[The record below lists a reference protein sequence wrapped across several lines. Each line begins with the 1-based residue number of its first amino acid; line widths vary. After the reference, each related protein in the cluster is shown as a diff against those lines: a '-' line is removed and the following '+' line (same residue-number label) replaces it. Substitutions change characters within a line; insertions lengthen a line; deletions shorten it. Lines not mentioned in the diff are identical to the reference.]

1 VDTFRTIQ
9 ISLGE
14 SYRHLTNP
22 ESSHEIAEIVT
33 EMYELLADMGYY
45 DRSVIGRPPHTM
57 GINRTLAIEL
67 GYSPEAIETM
77 ELLPYLNFP
86 AEEFPLTWMEGEGS
100 EFILEGAFTD
110 LRSDEALKMC
120 RDPMGVFMHEDSS
133 RVFNEDEEPYMH
145 SEYICFSSL
154 GVNGM
159 GAILVLD
166 VKNCRFR
173 RTLMIP
179 AHLTNMPAVKLWTVD
194 NEFGNV
200 DPALKDLPPN
210 NDLNWMSLDQY
221 PSRSAREALRDYIQ
235 RFRTLQWL
243 PGGYHNGS
251 WEGDKYGRLYRENG
265 WPDNFNRSG
274 LMVSRKQWEDDESE
288 RRNAELPLD
297 RISHLEWDL
306 KSTMEAVEKTNK
318 EIGDVDAGKEIPD
331 DQPDRPIDREK
342 YREEKLHRVNE
353 LVKKLPRIQD
363 DLEAARIEAVLLD
376 PKVKKARL
384 DRIAKYGY

>member
-1 VDTFRTIQ
+1 MGVLLSNSRRRSKPEVKHQLLGCCFLLICGVFVYIVTAYSLDSDGSITHLVDTFRTIQ

-77 ELLPYLNFP
+77 ELLPYLNLP

-120 RDPMGVFMHEDSS
+120 RDPMGLFMHGDSS

-173 RTLMIP
+173 RTLMIS
-179 AHLTNMPAVKLWTVD
+179 AHLP
-194 NEFGNV
+194 
-200 DPALKDLPPN
+200 
-210 NDLNWMSLDQY
+210 
-221 PSRSAREALRDYIQ
+221 
-235 RFRTLQWL
+235 
-243 PGGYHNGS
+243 
-251 WEGDKYGRLYRENG
+251 
-265 WPDNFNRSG
+265 
-274 LMVSRKQWEDDESE
+274 
-288 RRNAELPLD
+288 
-297 RISHLEWDL
+297 
-306 KSTMEAVEKTNK
+306 
-318 EIGDVDAGKEIPD
+318 
-331 DQPDRPIDREK
+331 
-342 YREEKLHRVNE
+342 
-353 LVKKLPRIQD
+353 
-363 DLEAARIEAVLLD
+363 
-376 PKVKKARL
+376 
-384 DRIAKYGY
+384 